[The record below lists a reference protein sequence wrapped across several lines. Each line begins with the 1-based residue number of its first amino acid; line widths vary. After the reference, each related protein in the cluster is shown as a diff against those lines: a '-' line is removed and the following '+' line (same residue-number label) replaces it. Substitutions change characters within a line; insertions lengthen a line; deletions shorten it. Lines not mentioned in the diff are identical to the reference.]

1 MRETTDCGVLLT
13 PGHETAM
20 RDWVARDQPRL
31 ARVRLHLVPLR
42 NAAAMGGDMPGG
54 GSTAGAAQS
63 AGDAA
68 SRVPDGPD
76 IHALARL
83 AVCLRRYDHCIL
95 PVAPASLAWTRM
107 ALQQAGGA
115 LATPVLLFVHDM
127 TAPAIEDLLQL
138 GAADF
143 MTAPYCLESL
153 RVRLGRL
160 ARRTPWS
167 PPPAQLA
174 ESAPVYPAGVREP
187 ALGRPELRP
196 RVPRQVLHQGLAG
209 LRHQAD
215 RGVHEPFR
223 QAKARVVDGFESD
236 YIRLALSRHQ
246 GNVARAAR
254 ASSKHRRA
262 FWALMRKHGIDAAP
276 YRRRAERDDT

>member
-1 MRETTDCGVLLT
+1 
-13 PGHETAM
+13 M

-31 ARVRLHLVPLR
+31 ARVRLHLVPLHR
-42 NAAAMGGDMPGG
+42 VSPHAPVAPAVVASGLSPAAMADGAPGAADGGDI
-54 GSTAGAAQS
+54 Q
-63 AGDAA
+63 
-68 SRVPDGPD
+68 
-76 IHALARL
+76 ALARL
-83 AVCLRRYDHCIL
+83 AVGLRRYDHCIL
-95 PVAPASLAWTRM
+95 PVAPATLAWTRM
-107 ALQQAGGA
+107 ALQQASGA

-160 ARRTPWS
+160 VRRTPWS
-167 PPPAQLA
+167 PPPGQLA
-174 ESAPVYPAGVREP
+174 QTVVAYPVDVREP
-187 ALGRPELRP
+187 PLARAEPRP
-196 RVPRQVLHQGLAG
+196 RVPRHVLQQGLAG
-209 LRHQAD
+209 LRHQVD
-215 RGVHEPFR
+215 RGAHEPFR

-276 YRRRAERDDT
+276 YRRRAEGDAG

>member
-1 MRETTDCGVLLT
+1 MRE
-13 PGHETAM
+13 
-20 RDWVARDQPRL
+20 WVVRDQPRL

-42 NAAAMGGDMPGG
+42 AQAAV
-54 GSTAGAAQS
+54 AGAPDSRAAGRRADTGVASVS
-63 AGDAA
+63 ARVA
-68 SRVPDGPD
+68 SDGPD

-83 AVCLRRYDHCIL
+83 AVGLRRYDHCIL

-107 ALQQAGGA
+107 ALQQAGES
-115 LATPVLLFVHDM
+115 LVTPVLLFVHDM

-160 ARRTPWS
+160 ARRGPWAPS
-167 PPPAQLA
+167 GQLA
-174 ESAPVYPAGVREP
+174 EAGVVYPAPDPDR
-187 ALGRPELRP
+187 AGRPDARLPLARQVPPSDVRP
-196 RVPRQVLHQGLAG
+196 PLARQVLQQGLAG
-209 LRHQAD
+209 LQHQAD
-215 RGVHEPFR
+215 RGTHEPFR

-276 YRRRAERDDT
+276 YRRRAERGDV

>member
-31 ARVRLHLVPLR
+31 ARVRLHLVPLQAP
-42 NAAAMGGDMPGG
+42 AAR
-54 GSTAGAAQS
+54 GAAPGS
-63 AGDAA
+63 PPASVLNPSFDALPA
-68 SRVPDGPD
+68 NAD

-83 AVCLRRYDHCIL
+83 AVGLRRYDHCIL

-107 ALQQAGGA
+107 ALQQAGGT
-115 LATPVLLFVHDM
+115 LVTPVLLFVHDM

-143 MTAPYCLESL
+143 MAAPYCLESL

-160 ARRTPWS
+160 SRRTPWRL
-167 PPPAQLA
+167 PPGQLA
-174 ESAPVYPAGVREP
+174 EAAPVYPVGVREP
-187 ALGRPELRP
+187 EPMRPELRP

-209 LRHQAD
+209 LHHQVD
-215 RGVHEPFR
+215 RVAHEPFG

-236 YIRLALSRHQ
+236 YIRLALSRYQ

-276 YRRRAERDDT
+276 YRRRAERDDA

>member
-1 MRETTDCGVLLT
+1 MRDTTDCGVLLT
-13 PGHETAM
+13 PGHEAAM
-20 RDWVARDQPRL
+20 RAWVARDQARL

-42 NAAAMGGDMPGG
+42 SAAVAAGG
-54 GSTAGAAQS
+54 
-63 AGDAA
+63 
-68 SRVPDGPD
+68 DGPD

-83 AVCLRRYDHCIL
+83 AVGLRRYDHCIL
-95 PVAPASLAWTRM
+95 PVAPASLAWARM
-107 ALQQAGGA
+107 ALQQAGDA
-115 LATPVLLFVHDM
+115 MVTPVLLFVHDM

-143 MTAPYCLESL
+143 MTAPYCVESL

-160 ARRTPWS
+160 ARRTAGI
-167 PPPAQLA
+167 PPSQL
-174 ESAPVYPAGVREP
+174 EQVELVYPASRLGGVS
-187 ALGRPELRP
+187 RPDVSVRP
-196 RVPRQVLHQGLAG
+196 TLSRQVLQQGLAG
-209 LRHQAD
+209 LHHQANP
-215 RGVHEPFR
+215 GAHEPFR

-276 YRRRAERDDT
+276 YRRRAERGDA